1 MQKTTII
8 TLVVAVF
15 FMCGTGVIMY
25 YGRPVMRIDESE
37 KNTQPLIVSENT
49 TTPPSDEVTPK
60 AQPES
65 KPEQKPTQTPGT
77 YTSAQVTTHA
87 TKSDCWSIVGGNVYD
102 LTSWASRHPGGSSS
116 IVGMCGIDA
125 TARFEGKH
133 GGSSSA
139 KAALALLKIGT
150 LAK

>member
-8 TLVVAVF
+8 TIVVAVF
-15 FMCGTGVIMY
+15 FICGTGAIVY
-25 YGRPVMRIDESE
+25 YGRPVMRINESE
-37 KNTQPLIVSENT
+37 KNTPSEEV
-49 TTPPSDEVTPK
+49 PSAPK
-60 AQPES
+60 TEPES
-65 KPEQKPTQTPGT
+65 KPDPEQKPTQTPGT
-77 YTSAQVTTHA
+77 YTSAQISAHA

-102 LTSWASRHPGGSSS
+102 LTSWVSRHPGGSSS
-116 IVGMCGIDA
+116 IISMCGIDA
-125 TARFEGKH
+125 TSRFESKH